1 MVGNQIGLQKQRFTT
16 LEKWSVFTHI
26 AQVTCASVK
35 APWVLLNFFTT
46 DDVEFTKIHYGSVF
60 HVSIF

>member
-1 MVGNQIGLQKQRFTT
+1 M
-16 LEKWSVFTHI
+16 HI

-35 APWVLLNFFTT
+35 APWVLLKKFTT